1 MSKLAQAYVR
11 ILDLVHKPR
20 AECAVV
26 DLDNTCWGGVLGE
39 DGWTRIDIGSEG
51 IGLAYAD
58 FQRSLLDLRD
68 QGLSPLVTPTA
79 ASISSS

>member
-39 DGWTRIDIGSEG
+39 DGRTGIDIGSEG

-58 FQRSLLDLRD
+58 FQRSLLNLRD

-79 ASISSS
+79 ASISSN